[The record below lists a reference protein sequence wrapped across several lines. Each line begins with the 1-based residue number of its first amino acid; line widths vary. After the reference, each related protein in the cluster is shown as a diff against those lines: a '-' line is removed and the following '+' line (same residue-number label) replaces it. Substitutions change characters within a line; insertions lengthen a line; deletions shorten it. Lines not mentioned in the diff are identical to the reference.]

1 MLEGPYRDLFAAIA
15 DSAGA
20 LTGLLFV
27 ARTLRGGGTTMSR
40 PDVGQEVRA
49 AAALLSFVNALTV
62 SLFSLVPGT
71 HVGYPALVVGI
82 LGVAFSA
89 GGVRSILASP
99 SMRHRRRRHLVL
111 TVCLGLT
118 FGLEIIGGVDLLNH
132 PRDTNLLD
140 LISYLLI
147 VSLLIGVA
155 RSWELVGGRD
165 TGIIASLAVLIG
177 RHPGAP
183 EPATFT
189 PDGDAES
196 EEARR

>member
-27 ARTLRGGGTTMSR
+27 ARTLRDGGTTTSR
-40 PDVGQEVRA
+40 PNVGQEVRA

-111 TVCLGLT
+111 TIGLGLT
-118 FGLEIIGGVDLLNH
+118 FGLEIVGGVDLLNH
-132 PRDTNLLD
+132 PGDTNSLD

-183 EPATFT
+183 ESATFT

-196 EEARR
+196 EEAGR